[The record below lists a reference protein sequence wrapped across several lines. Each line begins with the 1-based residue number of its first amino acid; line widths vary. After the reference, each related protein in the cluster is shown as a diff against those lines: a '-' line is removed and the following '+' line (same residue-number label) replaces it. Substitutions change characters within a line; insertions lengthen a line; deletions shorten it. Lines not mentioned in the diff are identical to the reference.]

1 MWWDFKL
8 HFSWCQSLSGHDEW
22 TAVLYVSHC
31 FHSSSHVTVCPPVC
45 PVLLSVLSSCH
56 SPVHDELKLDS
67 VSASLRLS
75 SSCKTSEPSAETVH
89 THRLSGQNSGCSS
102 LLPCS
107 RNTVMSKEF
116 TSEYGGA
123 PRVISSHSN
132 TPKDHCRGR
141 GVKLFSYATIN
152 TFTFTV

>member
-8 HFSWCQSLSGHDEW
+8 HLSWCQSLSDHDEW
-22 TAVLYVSHC
+22 AAVIYVVHC
-31 FHSSSHVTVCPPVC
+31 FYSLSRVTVCYS
-45 PVLLSVLSSCH
+45 PVLLSQPCPPVTVLSLMSW
-56 SPVHDELKLDS
+56 SSARSVHVLWLN
-67 VSASLRLS
+67 
-75 SSCKTSEPSAETVH
+75 SSCKYSAESVH

-132 TPKDHCRGR
+132 TPKDHCGERGCI
-141 GVKLFSYATIN
+141 KLSFYVMIN
-152 TFTFTV
+152 RCTFRV